1 MAGEGRDGYPPPP
14 SLTRDAIRRRLA
26 ERGDVAPA
34 AGRDIGGGGHGWQH
48 GDHAAALL
56 RPLDREPVPA
66 AVLIGLVDR
75 PEGPTVL
82 LTQRTAHLRDHA
94 GQISFPGGRMEAGD
108 ADAAAAALRE
118 AEEEIGLPRGRVEVI
133 GGIAPYD
140 TVTGF
145 RIHQVV
151 GWVTPPFN
159 LVPDPF
165 EVADIFEVPLGFVLD
180 PGNHE
185 RHSYES
191 GSLRRHYY
199 VLPYRGRRIWGA
211 TAGML
216 VNLSLVLNDC
226 AGS

>member
-1 MAGEGRDGYPPPP
+1 MAGEGRDGYAPPPP

-26 ERGDVAPA
+26 ERAAVAH
-34 AGRDIGGGGHGWQH
+34 AGRDAGGRAGWQH
-48 GDHAAALL
+48 GDQAAALL
-56 RPLDREPVPA
+56 RPAGEPVPA

-94 GQISFPGGRMEAGD
+94 GQISFPGGRMEPED

-118 AEEEIGLPRGRVEVI
+118 AEEEIGLPRKRVAVI

-145 RIHQVV
+145 RIQPVV
-151 GWVTPPFN
+151 GWVTPPFT

-165 EVADIFEVPLGFVLD
+165 EVADIFEVPLAFVLD
-180 PGNHE
+180 PANHE

-199 VLPYRGRRIWGA
+199 VLPYEGRRIWGA
-211 TAGML
+211 TAGIL
-216 VNLSLVLNDC
+216 VNLSLVLGGD
-226 AGS
+226 